1 MNISVTS
8 QNVHKHKK
16 NIRRDDLDGLTCF
29 MQMADS
35 VRITA
40 SLDHQ
45 PIVTGVLGEPYSK
58 EHHQLTSYW
67 RWENVSAVRLVD
79 VLYAIATFNN

>member
-40 SLDHQ
+40 SLEHQ
-45 PIVTGVLGEPYSK
+45 PIVTGFLVSLTAK
-58 EHHQLTSYW
+58 NTINLHHTGDGKM
-67 RWENVSAVRLVD
+67 SAL
-79 VLYAIATFNN
+79 